1 MTRGVDGSLE
11 ERLERAADHRKVV
24 PGSVAAAELG
34 ERAERFARS
43 LAQVEQNLLRA
54 AAAFDGDLDAQP
66 GFDALDYMLEKVGRV
81 EQDAAELRHI
91 LERVTGRTRPQP
103 AHQPRKS
110 NGALDAAAE
119 RLAHWC
125 DKRVPE
131 QARQQVRVEVKRRG
145 RTLTIVERRP
155 PWPTGQGEWTSMSI
169 AQFRLDD
176 VGGWTL
182 WWADRNN
189 RWHEYD
195 DAPRGLGFDALLREV
210 EEDPT
215 AVFWG

>member
-1 MTRGVDGSLE
+1 M
-11 ERLERAADHRKVV
+11 